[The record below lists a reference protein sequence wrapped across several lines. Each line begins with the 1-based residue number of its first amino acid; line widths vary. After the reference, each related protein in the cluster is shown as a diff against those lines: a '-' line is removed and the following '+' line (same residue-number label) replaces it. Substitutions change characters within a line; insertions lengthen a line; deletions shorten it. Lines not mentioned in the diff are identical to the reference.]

1 MATRYTRM
9 ILTHR
14 HVVSLR
20 GNNKTVTWCHNAK
33 AGMIDHP
40 CSQLLLVPASVS
52 CGQNGKNH
60 CNQVTLSVMAGG
72 GLIANNTFR
81 NMAPM
86 NHSIRAVSQATRYR
100 GLRDIRYSPSQIA
113 NTSES
118 RLIATVAVYKRY
130 KFTPSTN

>member
-1 MATRYTRM
+1 M
-9 ILTHR
+9 
-14 HVVSLR
+14 
-20 GNNKTVTWCHNAK
+20 
-33 AGMIDHP
+33 
-40 CSQLLLVPASVS
+40 
-52 CGQNGKNH
+52 
-60 CNQVTLSVMAGG
+60 SVMAGG

-118 RLIATVAVYKRY
+118 RLIATVAAYKRY